1 MTKKTSTIVRA
12 DELKIRGKIEDIID
26 NLINE
31 LKSISAETDQN
42 SKEPLTRIFMI
53 NDELETKI
61 NKSIK
66 RAIFN
71 FTKLPLAKDLR
82 RNVAYFQILLGIKR
96 ISRFAAESAN
106 KIIDLKKESDLNFGN
121 DIGNKENILGLNNG
135 LIFLLKEL
143 KVLLTTESLSAA
155 KKMAKETD
163 LLVDEYR
170 KSILNDNFLSK
181 DLANLNT
188 QEKSLVFYNY
198 IFIVRNFELISG
210 EIKNIAK
217 LIIYIETGKL
227 NSKN

>member
-1 MTKKTSTIVRA
+1 MTKNSSTIVKT

-26 NLINE
+26 SLISE
-31 LKSISAETDQN
+31 LKSIGDETNQK
-42 SKEPLTRIFMI
+42 SKEPLARIFTI
-53 NDELETKI
+53 EAELETKI

-82 RNVAYFQILLGIKR
+82 RNVSYFQILLSIKR
-96 ISRFAAESAN
+96 ISRFTTESAQ
-106 KIIDLKKESDLNFGN
+106 KIIDLKEKNDLKFGN
-121 DIGNKENILGLNNG
+121 DIGNKENISGLNNG

-143 KVLLTTESLSAA
+143 KILLTTESLSAA
-155 KKMAKETD
+155 KKMTEESD

-170 KSILNDNFLSK
+170 KSILNDNFLNN
-181 DLANLNT
+181 DLANLDVKD
-188 QEKSLVFYNY
+188 KSLVFYNFV
-198 IFIVRNFELISG
+198 FIVRNFELISL

-227 NSKN
+227 TSKN